1 MRCALVVPRLA
12 RLLTATAAP
21 LPAIPSQIALRNY
34 DPQKDKRFTG
44 SFRLPLPPRP
54 SLTVCVLGKGG
65 VGKTSVAASV
75 GSLFA
80 ELRRQD
86 HVVAI
91 DADPDQIARAAQG
104 ALHRGVQLDLRMA
117 DLTVEV
123 VDPPAAGAL
132 LWFTTFGF
140 LSDKGNARVL
150 EHLRGGLLEGAA
162 LVIDTLDPVVVADEI
177 GSDPESIRMVSGDW
191 VQEDVR
197 RFDPVTE
204 RLVVDRTVRSPD
216 SFTRRQ
222 LRLWLPQRQRW
233 PSVLDA
239 AGFDLVEVVEPPD
252 DAWAIRLVAEAR

>member
-1 MRCALVVPRLA
+1 MEAFDARFLADDHRFHEGYLTEERADLEAAEVLGLLGLDGPSRIIDAGCGDGRIAVRLA
-12 RLLTATAAP
+12 
-21 LPAIPSQIALRNY
+21 
-34 DPQKDKRFTG
+34 
-44 SFRLPLPPRP
+44 
-54 SLTVCVLGKGG
+54 SLGH
-65 VGKTSVAASV
+65 
-75 GSLFA
+75 
-80 ELRRQD
+80 D
-86 HVVAI
+86 VVAI

-150 EHLRGGLLEGAA
+150 EHLRGGLVEGAA

-177 GSDPESIRMVSGDW
+177 GSDPESVRMVSGDW